1 MQFSILQPTL
11 VSKDTKLEIVVRA
24 GIWRCEHKMMLFHN
38 RFEPIFFK
46 KSITGYTRL
55 LPKNQQLISG
65 WGHFPRMLC
74 TLYRPEKI
82 SDLAD
87 AMRSCHAGMVARGMG
102 KSYGDAALNMS
113 GTIVTER
120 LSRFLKFDA
129 KTGVIRV
136 EAGVTLA
143 DLMKVIIP
151 KGWFLPVIPGTKY
164 ATVGGCFASN
174 VHGKNAYKV
183 GEFAA
188 HVQAVL
194 IRLVNGKSVECT
206 PKEHADIFWATA
218 GGMGMTGVIEE
229 VQLQLMP
236 ISSAQIE
243 VQSIRVQNIEEM
255 LAQFRHHRKEG
266 ADYMVGWI
274 DHFGKGSAL
283 GRGVFEAASHL
294 KESKPETLRNFELR
308 QPEFDMPF
316 YLPAFVM
323 NKYLMAY
330 YNRSRFSSVSK
341 EPKKSVVAFDSFF
354 HPLDAIG
361 KWNKLYG
368 RRGFLQYQCLIPE
381 SKHVLQHA
389 RKVLSLIQESD
400 LFSCLAVIKY
410 HGKKEGMLS
419 FSDEGFS
426 LALDFL
432 NTAEVHKLLDALD
445 AYVCQ
450 IGGRVYLAKDA
461 RLKPQYFEKMYQHA
475 LPRWRRVLKEIDP
488 KRKINSAMSE
498 RLGFRKEL

>member
-1 MQFSILQPTL
+1 
-11 VSKDTKLEIVVRA
+11 
-24 GIWRCEHKMMLFHN
+24 
-38 RFEPIFFK
+38 
-46 KSITGYTRL
+46 
-55 LPKNQQLISG
+55 
-65 WGHFPRMLC
+65 
-74 TLYRPEKI
+74 
-82 SDLAD
+82 
-87 AMRSCHAGMVARGMG
+87 MVAQGMG

-120 LSRFLKFDA
+120 LSRFLKFDT
-129 KTGVIRV
+129 KTGVIRA

-143 DLMKVIIP
+143 DIMQVAIP

-194 IRLVNGKSVECT
+194 IRLASGKAVECT

-236 ISSAQIE
+236 IRSAQLE
-243 VQSIRVQNIEEM
+243 VEKIRVQNIDDM
-255 LAQFRHHRKEG
+255 LAQFRQHHKKN

-274 DHFGKGSAL
+274 DHFGKGEAL
-283 GRGVFEAASHL
+283 GRGVFEAASHVN
-294 KESKPETLRNFELR
+294 EAKPETLSKFKLR
-308 QPEFDMPF
+308 APEFDMPF
-316 YLPAFVM
+316 YLPSFVL

-330 YNRSRFSSVSK
+330 YNRSRFSSVPK
-341 EPKKSVVAFDSFF
+341 EPKKTVMAFDGFF

-368 RRGFLQYQCLIPE
+368 RRGFLQYQCLVPE
-381 SKHVLQHA
+381 GKRVAQNLKQI
-389 RKVLSLIQESD
+389 LSMIQESG

-426 LALDFL
+426 LALDFP
-432 NTAEVHKLLDALD
+432 NTPKVHALLDALD
-445 AYVCQ
+445 TYLCT

-461 RLKPQYFEKMYQHA
+461 RLKPNHFEKMYQHA
-475 LPRWRRVLKEIDP
+475 LPRWRKLLKEVDP
-488 KRKINSAMSE
+488 KGKIHSAMSE
-498 RLGFRKEL
+498 RLGFRKGA